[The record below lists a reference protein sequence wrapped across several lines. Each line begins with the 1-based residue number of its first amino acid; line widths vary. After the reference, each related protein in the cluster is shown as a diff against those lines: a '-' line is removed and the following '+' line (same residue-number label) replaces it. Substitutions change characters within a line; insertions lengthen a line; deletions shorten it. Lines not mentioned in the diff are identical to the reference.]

1 MKDMLM
7 NEYSVS
13 KLFVKNSPT
22 SRINSRA
29 DFGYKEEHVWDIEK
43 YLSDEEKLEI
53 IDYHTDGLG
62 SYILD
67 LIRNYQVVR
76 ENPEVLKRTTYGG
89 FNKNS
94 LLKWLNTADP
104 RNVCSR
110 ILTRSYPTYWMF
122 KKEFRLTE
130 ECPTTDY
137 GYRFLYTDQPVVRQ
151 WFHDLLNKLNKEE
164 TEWFLLNDAHEVKI
178 NKVKDLADIVGTDN
192 LNNRKLSD
200 LVWNNKRDD
209 FTDEE
214 LDHYIEVLSDIVNY
228 INEKKAQLE
237 LI

>member
-22 SRINSRA
+22 SSIKSGA
-29 DFGYKEEHVWDIEK
+29 DFGYKVEFVWDIEI

-62 SYILD
+62 SYVLD

-76 ENPEVLKRTTYGG
+76 DNPEVLKRTTYGG
-89 FNKNS
+89 VNKNS
-94 LLKWLNTADP
+94 LLKWLNAADP

-110 ILTRSYPTYWMF
+110 ILTRDYPIYWMF
-122 KKEFRLTE
+122 DKAFRLNE
-130 ECPTTDY
+130 ICPTTDF

-200 LVWNNKRDD
+200 LVWNNKRDG

-228 INEKKAQLE
+228 MNEKKAQLE